1 MIRIVTIISVF
12 TNLLFGLDVESGGKL
27 SREQAAIDVKHY
39 RIDIR
44 VDPYKKTIIG
54 KVDIVFELLEKINYV
69 TIDLL
74 NRYSVSGTSINNM
87 QLSFKKEDNQIKI
100 DNPGLE
106 NFKDHLLTIKYGGK
120 PPVAKNPPWDGGV
133 TWSKD
138 PEGFP
143 WVSVSCQTNGA
154 HIWFPCKEHPSDKAN
169 GAEIIITSPE
179 QLTAVGN
186 GLLVSKE
193 KQKDRWLKWHWETKY
208 PISTYNINFAIG
220 NFELV
225 ENTSYLFEEP
235 LKIEYYVLPEKITGA
250 INLIREAEEHVRFY
264 ARAFGAYPWTKER
277 LGFVHTPFSGME
289 HQTSIAYGNDY
300 KKTKL
305 GYDFILFHEL
315 GHEWWGNFL
324 SVADWSD
331 FWIHEGIC
339 TYSEVMY
346 VEEKFG
352 QEAMHQFVKD
362 RLKKN
367 ISNTFPIIPPYGST
381 AKNKS
386 GNDVYYKAA
395 HVLHSIRYIIGK
407 EVLWESLKEFLNM
420 PKELENNQTTTK
432 EFISLLNENCNT
444 NLEWVYDQYMKQKD
458 LPTLLIN
465 ENPKGEKRFVDLWW
479 EDKNFKMPIEISYNA
494 IEGSRTKRLY
504 LDNVPKRFVVPD
516 STGYVLDPNGW
527 ILFKMK
533 KVEGDI
539 VKERE

>member
-12 TNLLFGLDVESGGKL
+12 TSLLFGLDVESGGKL

-54 KVDIVFELLEKINYV
+54 KVDIVFELLENINHV
-69 TIDLL
+69 AIDLL

-106 NFKDHLLTIKYGGK
+106 LFKDHLLTIKYGGK

-138 PEGFP
+138 SEGFP

-179 QLTAVGN
+179 QLTTVGN

-193 KQKDRWLKWHWETKY
+193 KQKDRWIKWHWETKY

-220 NFELV
+220 KFELV

-250 INLIREAEEHVRFY
+250 INLIREAEDHVLFY
-264 ARAFGAYPWTKER
+264 ARAFGAYPWIKER

-305 GYDFILFHEL
+305 GYDFILLHEL

-367 ISNTFPIIPPYGST
+367 ISNTFPIIPPHGST

-407 EVLWESLKEFLNM
+407 EILWESLKEFLNM

-432 EFISLLNENCNT
+432 EFISLLNENSNT
-444 NLEWVYDQYMKQKD
+444 NLEWVFNQYMKKND
-458 LPTLLIN
+458 LPTLLIK
-465 ENPKGEKRFVDLWW
+465 EKPKGEKRFVDLWW
-479 EDKNFKMPIEISYNA
+479 EDKDFKMPIEISYNA

-504 LDNVPKRFVVPD
+504 LDKAPSRFVVPD

-527 ILFKMK
+527 ILFN
-533 KVEGDI
+533 
-539 VKERE
+539 VKNDEEKIDEERE